1 MNFFDDG
8 CMHINLSFLFK
19 FSRIFDGEE
28 TVALVTDKAAEIA
41 GLTMPTEL
49 EKSNTDTV
57 KWVGAWTFGY
67 VVIMPSVVWVQCRQ
81 ITSINS
87 QNN

>member
-8 CMHINLSFLFK
+8 CMHINLSFFFK

-41 GLTMPTEL
+41 GLTTTTTTTSHTE
-49 EKSNTDTV
+49 EKKSSSET
-57 KWVGAWTFGY
+57 VGA
-67 VVIMPSVVWVQCRQ
+67 
-81 ITSINS
+81 
-87 QNN
+87 